1 MLVRAPTAAALA
13 LSAAPTARM
22 ARAAVRSENADN
34 ADISG
39 KCCGV
44 AVSGTVWP
52 PATARAITSSRDTT
66 DEARLTA
73 VVVPGAT
80 VQVTAVGDG
89 ASVRAD
95 LNRCG
100 ADGNMVHDG
109 RMPPVHPPAR
119 ELHNPTRCVA
129 LYSGGRSQCAWTPV
143 SHVERLRNGS
153 RLSGTCAPC
162 DRSIARQSGPP
173 GAPCGVC

>member
-22 ARAAVRSENADN
+22 ARSDNADN

-109 RMPPVHPPAR
+109 RMPPVHPAR
-119 ELHNPTRCVA
+119 A
-129 LYSGGRSQCAWTPV
+129 
-143 SHVERLRNGS
+143 
-153 RLSGTCAPC
+153 
-162 DRSIARQSGPP
+162 
-173 GAPCGVC
+173 GAPQSHAVRCPLLRRPLAVRVDARLPRRAAPKWLET